1 MTDTLRVEIWR
12 GTESGQF
19 QPFAIPRREHQTV
32 LDVVTEIQREHD
44 ATLSYK
50 LGWLRDWDL
59 GPSCGSIPRFITLP
73 LA

>member
-1 MTDTLRVEIWR
+1 MTDMLRVDIWR

-44 ATLSYK
+44 ATLSY
-50 LGWLRDWDL
+50 
-59 GPSCGSIPRFITLP
+59 RFACRVACAAP
-73 LA
+73 APWW